1 MNLLLRDNIIFTD
14 KTLSYSKI
22 NDLFNAADLYISP
35 YLAEGFN
42 LTSLEA
48 LSAGL
53 PVMISSTGSTKEYML
68 DIYNNGGSEYIFYID
83 SEVIDV
89 GEGKR
94 QNNIDFMKLLHLV
107 TDNEKKIIDLKNSRI
122 NGKGTFTKDF
132 DKRQGNVEKYRQ
144 MKSYIEE
151 NYSWNKVAQLLYD
164 YFSWIKTN

>member
-1 MNLLLRDNIIFTD
+1 
-14 KTLSYSKI
+14 
-22 NDLFNAADLYISP
+22 LFNAADLYISP

-122 NGKGTFTKDF
+122 NGKG
-132 DKRQGNVEKYRQ
+132 NVEKYRQ